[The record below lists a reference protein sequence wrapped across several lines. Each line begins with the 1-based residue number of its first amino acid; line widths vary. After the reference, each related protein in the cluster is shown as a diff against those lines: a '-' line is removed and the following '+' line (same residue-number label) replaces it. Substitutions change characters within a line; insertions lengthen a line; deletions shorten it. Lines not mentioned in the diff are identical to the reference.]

1 MAAAPLHS
9 SIAGNPIRRNTVHSI
24 ASSQPAQ
31 AQTSRTSSAISHAA
45 SIPTCPF
52 EKHFDPQTGRYY
64 HIHKESGESVWDVP
78 ASHANITL
86 SAPSA
91 DSQIAAA
98 TEAQQYATEQARK
111 RQERIAI
118 AQQYNLERRTEDEK
132 ARKQSH
138 QAEQSRQ
145 YALWRAACER
155 GGIDTSTTDGSVR
168 VSWQKLGYI
177 STQIY
182 DFERDF
188 GRKLTRLCIEGNSLQ
203 SIGAIPVYCTH
214 LVHLSLA
221 SNNIQQLDGDI
232 SKLHQLQRLNL
243 LQNQLEILPNE
254 IGELSELRELE
265 VAGNCLVEL
274 PPSIC
279 LLHDLKRLNVE
290 CNSLRELPEH
300 IGDMACQ
307 ELNANSN
314 ALSSLPCSI
323 VRMPNLRHLCIND
336 NRIDCL
342 PLDVGNLRHLEVLHA
357 SKNRISELPT
367 SICRLASLQSLWL
380 DFNKTTALPADFY
393 QLRRLQE
400 LKMEGNPDMVLPPV
414 EKLVEGARAVLRW
427 SECRYASSKN
437 ARQQSIV
444 MSVQDILRQVGQNM
458 MLFSDYCQ
466 PLDSMFEA
474 NVEFKGHLF
483 YQFLPDA
490 LWTVFIPKL
499 KDLWSRSEHVV
510 GIRSFTYDRRDV
522 EQALLEFRD
531 AGGRVAR
538 HDSKARFRRCSCKNN
553 SEGKK
558 ACNQQRSHR
567 DTMSRRTS
575 ISRRSNKPGGWAC
588 QRPALFLRMSLV
600 KEKDMAEKRRT
611 NVEKARIDAA
621 VESAELGAKRHLS
634 SDEGQQHI
642 RKQAEERVVA
652 EALSKLVAADA
663 NHDDD
668 GSDADNEDVPSTFET
683 STTVSIGSTVRQE
696 IARRAAVVKI
706 RLHPNFGRKVQR
718 MEEKIRRDYISSEV
732 DRRRMLAEE
741 TNRKMKTIRHNWLGM
756 SVDEAF
762 REWRTAIRR
771 AKRGKR
777 RDMKAKMRT
786 ERLKY
791 ESELALKEYAKRQ
804 LLLWDEYWDEY
815 NDAPYWINRHT
826 DESTYEEPRL
836 ERFLPEG
843 WSMPD
848 LPSHMVDRETGNML
862 SRPEVREAEMDTDES
877 SSEEDDSGYES
888 PNDAAN
894 SMAASRGSKVSFLL
908 PDDRDEEGKDNA
920 NGKVGAEAEAKA
932 AAERILE
939 RRKHILLL
947 KRQNRENH

>member
-1 MAAAPLHS
+1 MLLVSQHVPLKS
-9 SIAGNPIRRNTVHSI
+9 TLIPKPDGIITFTRN
-24 ASSQPAQ
+24 
-31 AQTSRTSSAISHAA
+31 R
-45 SIPTCPF
+45 
-52 EKHFDPQTGRYY
+52 G
-64 HIHKESGESVWDVP
+64 SVWDVP
-78 ASHANITL
+78 ASYANTPL

-91 DSQIAAA
+91 DSQIATA
-98 TEAQQYATEQARK
+98 TEAHQYATERARK

-118 AQQYNLERRTEDEK
+118 AEQYNLERRIEDEK
-132 ARKQSH
+132 ARKQSK

-145 YALWRAACER
+145 YAIWREACER
-155 GGIDTSTTDGSVR
+155 GGTSTTNGSVR

-188 GRKLTRLCIEGNSLQ
+188 GRQLTRLCIEGNALQ

-232 SKLHQLQRLNL
+232 SKLHQLQQLNL
-243 LQNQLEILPNE
+243 LRNQLEVLPNE
-254 IGELSELRELE
+254 IGALSELRDLE
-265 VAGNCLVEL
+265 VAGNCLMEL

-279 LLHDLKRLNVE
+279 LLHNLKRLNVE
-290 CNSLRELPEH
+290 CNNLRELPEH

-323 VRMPNLRHLCIND
+323 IRMPNLRRLCIND
-336 NRIDCL
+336 NKIDCL
-342 PLDVGNLRHLEVLHA
+342 PLDVGNLRHLQVLHA
-357 SKNRISELPT
+357 SQNRISELPT
-367 SICRLASLQSLWL
+367 SICRLTALQSLWL
-380 DFNKTTALPADFY
+380 DFNKMSALPADFY

-400 LKMEGNPDMVLPPV
+400 LKMEGNPDMVLPPE

-427 SECRYASSKN
+427 SECRYASNKN

-444 MSVQDILRQVGQNM
+444 MSVQDILRQVGQNR
-458 MLFSDYCQ
+458 MLFSDNYQ
-466 PLDSMFEA
+466 PLDSIFEA
-474 NVEFKGHLF
+474 NVEFKGHLY

-490 LWTVFIPKL
+490 LWTEFIPKL
-499 KDLWSRSEHVV
+499 KDLWSRGEHVV

-538 HDSKARFRRCSCKNN
+538 HDNKARFRRCSCKNN
-553 SEGKK
+553 SEDKK
-558 ACNQQRSHR
+558 ACDQQRSYR
-567 DTMSRRTS
+567 DTVSRRTS
-575 ISRRSNKPGGWAC
+575 ILRRSNTPGGWAC
-588 QRPALFLRMSLV
+588 QRPALFLRMSIV
-600 KEKDMAEKRRT
+600 KEKDIAEKRHM

-652 EALSKLVAADA
+652 EALSKLAAADT
-663 NHDDD
+663 NHNDD

-683 STTVSIGSTVRQE
+683 STTVSVGSTVRQE
-696 IARRAAVVKI
+696 IARKTAVIKI
-706 RLHPNFGRKVQR
+706 RLHPSFGRKVQKV
-718 MEEKIRRDYISSEV
+718 EEKIRKEYISTEL
-732 DRRRMLAEE
+732 DRRRKLAEE

-762 REWRTAIRR
+762 REWRMAIRR

-777 RDMKAKMRT
+777 RDMKVKMRT

-791 ESELALKEYAKRQ
+791 ESELALNEYAKRQ

-815 NDAPYWINRHT
+815 NDAPYWINKHT
-826 DESTYEEPRL
+826 EESTYEEPTL
-836 ERFLPEG
+836 ERFLPGG
-843 WSMPD
+843 WSVPD
-848 LPSHMVDRETGNML
+848 VPSHMVDRETGNML
-862 SRPEVREAEMDTDES
+862 SRSEIREAEMDTDES
-877 SSEEDDSGYES
+877 SSDEDDSGYES
-888 PNDAAN
+888 PNDAEN
-894 SMAASRGSKVSFLL
+894 SVTTSRGSKVSFLL
-908 PDDRDEEGKDNA
+908 PENHDEEGKDNA
-920 NGKVGAEAEAKA
+920 NGKVGAEAEAEA
-932 AAERILE
+932 AAERILK
-939 RRKHILLL
+939 RRKQILLL
-947 KRQNRENH
+947 KKQNRERH